1 MTIAT
6 FDRLAYLEKLKEAG
20 FDEKMAR
27 AQTDALDAALRETIV
42 TKADL
47 EIALAVQKNE
57 ILRWMLTSQL
67 AIAGLLFA
75 ALKFV
80 HP

>member
-1 MTIAT
+1 MSNVT
-6 FDRLAYLEKLKEAG
+6 FDKLAYFEKLKEAG

-27 AQTDALDAALRETIV
+27 AQTDALDSALRETIV

-47 EIALAVQKNE
+47 ELSLAHLKNDL
-57 ILRWMLTSQL
+57 LRWMLTSQL

-75 ALKFV
+75 ALKLTR
-80 HP
+80 

>member
-1 MTIAT
+1 MSNVT
-6 FDRLAYLEKLKEAG
+6 FDRRVYLEKLKEAG

-42 TKADL
+42 IKADL
-47 EIALAVQKNE
+47 EIAKNE
-57 ILRWMLTSQL
+57 ILRWMFTSQL
-67 AIAGLLFA
+67 AVAGLLFA

-80 HP
+80 HA